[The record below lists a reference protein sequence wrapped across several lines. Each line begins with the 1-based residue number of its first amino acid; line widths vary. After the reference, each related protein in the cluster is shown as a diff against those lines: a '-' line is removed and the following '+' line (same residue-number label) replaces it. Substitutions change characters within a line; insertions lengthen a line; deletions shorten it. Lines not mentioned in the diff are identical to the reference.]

1 MKKHFLFLGLV
12 FSIGMMGCA
21 GLSKTKEGRATEA
34 VAALN
39 PTQGSVVRGTVT
51 FKEVP
56 AGVQII
62 GDIEGLTPGKHG
74 FHVHEIGDCSAP
86 DASSAGAHFNP
97 TAMPHAAPT
106 QAQRHIGDLGNV
118 LANENG
124 RVHLDYIDPVLR
136 LSGENSIIG
145 KSVIVH
151 AQEDDLKTQ
160 PTGNAG
166 GRVACGVI
174 ETVQP

>member
-1 MKKHFLFLGLV
+1 MKKYLFIGLTFV
-12 FSIGMMGCA
+12 IGIIGCA
-21 GLSKTKEGRATEA
+21 GSSKMKEERVTEA
-34 VAALN
+34 LAALN
-39 PTQGSVVRGTVT
+39 PTQGSNVRGSIT

-56 AGVQII
+56 AGVQVA

-74 FHVHEIGDCSAP
+74 FHVHEVGDCSAP
-86 DASSAGAHFNP
+86 DASSAGAHYNP

-106 QAQRHIGDLGNV
+106 QAQRHIGDLGNIV
-118 LANENG
+118 ANENG

-136 LSGENSIIG
+136 LDGEHSIVG

-151 AQEDDLKTQ
+151 AQEDDLRTQ

-174 ETVQP
+174 EAVRP